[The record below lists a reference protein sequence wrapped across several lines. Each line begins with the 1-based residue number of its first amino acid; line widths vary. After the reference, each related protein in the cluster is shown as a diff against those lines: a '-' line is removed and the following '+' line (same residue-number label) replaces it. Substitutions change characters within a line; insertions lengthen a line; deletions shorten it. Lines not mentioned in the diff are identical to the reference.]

1 MKVES
6 RRTEWNGA
14 TRTYIRTYRASRWID
29 MSHLGWR
36 QTPLNHSVAKHISR
50 HGANRHSQQCPLK
63 YSVRNFT
70 TAPFHS
76 VLRIEALDSCKS
88 NAALTELVLPSF
100 FPVGLSHRV
109 YEHGVAA
116 SRSRA
121 DLFSESVCLICPR
134 VRPLHA
140 FQFICSAFIA
150 AVSFGV
156 HHLQRP
162 LFFPSS
168 E

>member
-1 MKVES
+1 
-6 RRTEWNGA
+6 
-14 TRTYIRTYRASRWID
+14 

-109 YEHGVAA
+109 YEHGV
-116 SRSRA
+116 RRRRGRGRGQTYFLRA
-121 DLFSESVCLICPR
+121 FDLSP
-134 VRPLHA
+134 RPLHA